1 MLLNSAFEPLN
12 HLPFTM
18 LFFNSVI
25 EKQKGR
31 LQEAV
36 QMTRMWQ
43 AIFDGIRHIAFENI
57 HYAGKRFDIILNDR
71 NESQIVGLMAEHQKE
86 TLKEFT

>member
-1 MLLNSAFEPLN
+1 MLLHSEFESLN

-25 EKQKGR
+25 DKQKSR
-31 LQEAV
+31 LQETV

-43 AIFDGIRHIAFENI
+43 AIFDGMRHTAYENI
-57 HYAGKRFDIILNDR
+57 HYAGKRFDIITNDR
-71 NESQIVGLMAEHQKE
+71 NESQIVGLMAEHQRH
-86 TLKEFT
+86 